1 MRAASLLLLVAL
13 AAPSFGQS
21 AAATAQE
28 PPKKLEPNFY
38 TPETVPTGPDLRYA
52 PGSNSF
58 VCDLPGADWAAFEEE
73 EAEGAAV
80 HILGPDNP
88 DGLYRP
94 GIDVRLYEKGHSR
107 FVPMK
112 TFIDRMRR
120 SDDDTSRQAT
130 GVRPLRIGGILLRLF
145 EVNEKRWL
153 PVDRF
158 PASERE
164 LHHFVAVVPAGDSYF
179 VIKLGST
186 RETYLEYR
194 SLFVNFLKSFR
205 PQGYR

>member
-1 MRAASLLLLVAL
+1 MRAASLLLLAVLASPSL
-13 AAPSFGQS
+13 GQSPAAP
-21 AAATAQE
+21 AE
-28 PPKKLEPNFY
+28 PPKKLEPNFF
-38 TPETVPTGPDLRYA
+38 TPPETAQTGPDLRYA
-52 PGSNSF
+52 PASNSF
-58 VCDLPGADWAAFEEE
+58 VCDLPGAEWVAFEDE

-107 FVPMK
+107 FLPMK

-120 SDDDTSRQAT
+120 SDDDTGRQAT
-130 GVRPLRIGGILLRLF
+130 GVRPQRIGGILLRLF

-158 PASERE
+158 PAAERDI
-164 LHHFVAVVPAGDSYF
+164 HHFVAVVPAGDSYF

-194 SLFVNFLKSFR
+194 SLFVNFIKSFR